1 MRHSAPPALS
11 YTTWQSTVGRAGQDR
26 AMNRVAEI
34 ENVGVSITFECAH
47 RQPSG
52 AVELLDVTVRDKDL
66 QAGKSVYEGYSD
78 GFELLARFFDDLAAG
93 WRGWTGERVYESI
106 EHDLRIVATHDGH
119 VRLRVRL
126 WQSAD
131 PDGWTVETVIALD
144 AGEQLSQAARD
155 IASVVRP

>member
-1 MRHSAPPALS
+1 ME
-11 YTTWQSTVGRAGQDR
+11 Q
-26 AMNRVAEI
+26 VAEMI
-34 ENVGVSITFECAH
+34 GSVGVSMTFACAH

-52 AVELLDVTVRDKDL
+52 AAELLDVTIRDKDL
-66 QAGKSVYEGYSD
+66 HAQKSVYEGYSD
-78 GFELLARFFDDLAAG
+78 GFELLARFFDDLAAY

-126 WQSAD
+126 WQSDD
-131 PDGWTVETVIALD
+131 PDGWTLETVVVLD

-155 IASVVRP
+155 IASVVRS

>member
-1 MRHSAPPALS
+1 ME
-11 YTTWQSTVGRAGQDR
+11 Q
-26 AMNRVAEI
+26 VAEI
-34 ENVGVSITFECAH
+34 GSSGVTITFACVH
-47 RQPSG
+47 RPLPSG
-52 AVELLDVTVRDKDL
+52 AAELLDVTIRDQDL

-78 GFELLARFFDDLAAG
+78 GFEGLARFFDDLAAS

-131 PDGWTVETVIALD
+131 PDGWVVETVVVLD
-144 AGEQLSQAARD
+144 AGEQLSRAGKD
-155 IASVVRP
+155 IASVVRT